1 MRLPARKRLKSNWE
15 LSSSGGKLMSAAQA
29 ADCACWLTVKPPD
42 AEEEERFV
50 VNLSSAPKSFW
61 LCLVLLF
68 SSARVS
74 SHILYD
80 FGFGGPTAKQTT
92 LPPITCDVLYV
103 AMT

>member
-61 LCLVLLF
+61 LCLVLL
-68 SSARVS
+68 SNLGSE
-74 SHILYD
+74 L
-80 FGFGGPTAKQTT
+80 GGGGIESEMKEPYFLAG
-92 LPPITCDVLYV
+92 P
-103 AMT
+103 